1 MNKVTTTS
9 AEKLFHAFGNMG
21 SFVIWTFTAS
31 YITVYATDCLRFSND
46 GWTYGALGT
55 IILVC
60 RFFDGLSDIGM
71 GIIIDKTH
79 TRFGKARPWYGL
91 SLIPLSLVFFFM
103 FFLKGHSEQFSL
115 VSIGILYFLFTVVFY
130 TMNNISFNAMMPLI
144 SNDSIDQTKISTLD
158 TIFTSVGSLVAAVAI
173 PILGMLGGSG
183 QQSSWTILVGILAVF
198 SFCSQCICFFKLH
211 EKNEITPENS
221 VSLGKKEIHEGFQA
235 LVKTKYFYIAVAM
248 FLICFYMTSSI
259 GAVGKYYAQWILGN
273 ENLYSLMGSLP
284 MLSMGVGLLMTP
296 VLAKR
301 IGKRRTMMTA
311 VGFVVTGN
319 LIGSLLPYSLAGALT
334 GAMIKGIGSATVMC
348 ELFTLAPDIVRYIE
362 KKSGIRVEGLAASAN
377 SFGCK
382 IGSGIGSA
390 AVIWTIAACRYSAAA
405 SSISKSTAYAFIAL
419 YWWVPA
425 VLSLVLLWLASKW
438 DVEKILGD

>member
-130 TMNNISFNAMMPLI
+130 TMNNISFNAM
-144 SNDSIDQTKISTLD
+144 LD
-158 TIFTSVGSLVAAVAI
+158 
-173 PILGMLGGSG
+173 
-183 QQSSWTILVGILAVF
+183 ILA
-198 SFCSQCICFFKLH
+198 K
-211 EKNEITPENS
+211 EKED
-221 VSLGKKEIHEGFQA
+221 QA
-235 LVKTKYFYIAVAM
+235 ADHPHSEKQ
-248 FLICFYMTSSI
+248 S
-259 GAVGKYYAQWILGN
+259 N
-273 ENLYSLMGSLP
+273 
-284 MLSMGVGLLMTP
+284 
-296 VLAKR
+296 
-301 IGKRRTMMTA
+301 
-311 VGFVVTGN
+311 
-319 LIGSLLPYSLAGALT
+319 
-334 GAMIKGIGSATVMC
+334 
-348 ELFTLAPDIVRYIE
+348 TL
-362 KKSGIRVEGLAASAN
+362 
-377 SFGCK
+377 
-382 IGSGIGSA
+382 
-390 AVIWTIAACRYSAAA
+390 
-405 SSISKSTAYAFIAL
+405 
-419 YWWVPA
+419 
-425 VLSLVLLWLASKW
+425 
-438 DVEKILGD
+438 